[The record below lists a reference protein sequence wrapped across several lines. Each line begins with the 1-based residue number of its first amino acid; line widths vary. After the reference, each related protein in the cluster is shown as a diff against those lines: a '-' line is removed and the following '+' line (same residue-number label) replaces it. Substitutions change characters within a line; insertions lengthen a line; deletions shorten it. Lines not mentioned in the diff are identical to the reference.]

1 MPRSIYWT
9 STPSLSTLLLSALLG
24 CTVGP
29 DYERPVVQS
38 PATYRAPEAPAAV
51 PGTAGAPAT
60 APAGTPAP
68 AAGGAQGAQGT
79 QGARGA
85 PGTTSASGAASLGEQ
100 PLAEVFTDPALQQL
114 IVATVANNYNMQ
126 LAANRVLA
134 AEAQLGIART
144 AALPLITADIGARAD
159 RARLGGRGDA
169 ATGGL
174 FELGLGLSWE
184 IDFWGKFRRGTEAAR
199 AQLLASEWG
208 RRALLTT
215 LTSQV
220 ATLYFELRGLDEQ
233 LAIAQRTLA
242 SRQESLRLT
251 QIRETGGAG
260 SLVDVRQAEQLVFGA
275 SSQIVDIERLITLQ
289 ENALST
295 LLGREPGPIARG
307 LAITAQPRAVDVPT
321 GLPSRLLERRPD
333 IRQAEQQLVAANAQ
347 IGVAKAVFFPQISLT
362 GAGGVASAALS
373 TLFSG
378 PALVW
383 SAAARLVQP
392 IFPSERL
399 EKEVEEAELGKEAA
413 VITYRQTIQQAF
425 REVSDAL
432 VNYQRGR
439 EFREIQEQLLGSAR
453 EARRLADLRYQG
465 GATSYLEVLDSD
477 TRLFVAELGLVRA
490 ELSELSAYVD
500 IYRALGGGFEG

>member
-1 MPRSIYWT
+1 MFRWLSWT
-9 STPSLSTLLLSALLG
+9 HSLTLPVLVSTLG
-24 CTVGP
+24 CSVGP
-29 DYERPVVQS
+29 NYERPVVETPASYRS
-38 PATYRAPEAPAAV
+38 PAPSSLSTPAAS
-51 PGTAGAPAT
+51 
-60 APAGTPAP
+60 PAP
-68 AAGGAQGAQGT
+68 AAPPT
-79 QGARGA
+79 
-85 PGTTSASGAASLGEQ
+85 PASAASFGDE
-100 PLAEVFTDPALQQL
+100 PLARVFTDPALQQL
-114 IVATVANNYNMQ
+114 IASAVASNYDMQ

-134 AEAQLGIART
+134 AEAQLGVART
-144 AALPLITADIGARAD
+144 AALPLITADVGAGGARQ
-159 RARLGGRGDA
+159 RFGGRGDPI
-169 ATGGL
+169 TLGL
-174 FELGLGLSWE
+174 FELGLGLQWE

-199 AQLLASEWG
+199 AELLGSEWG
-208 RRALLTT
+208 RRALMTT

-220 ATLYFELRGLDEQ
+220 ARLYYELRGLDEQ
-233 LAIAQRTLA
+233 LDIARRTLE

-251 QIRETGGAG
+251 QVREAGGAG

-275 SSQIVDIERLITLQ
+275 SGQIVDLERLITLQ

-295 LLGREPGPIARG
+295 LLGRQPGPITRG

-333 IRQAEQQLVAANAQ
+333 IRRAEQRMVAANAQ
-347 IGVAKAVFFPQISLT
+347 IGIAKTAYFPQISLT
-362 GAGGVASAALS
+362 GSGGVASSTLG
-373 TLFSG
+373 TLFSA

-383 SAAARLVQP
+383 SAAASLVQP
-392 IFPSERL
+392 LFPSQRIDA
-399 EKEVEEAELGKEAA
+399 EVDVAELGKEAA
-413 VITYRQTIQQAF
+413 VLAYRQTIQQAF

-439 EFREIQEQLLGSAR
+439 EFREIQEDLLGSAR

-490 ELSELSAYVD
+490 GLSELSAYVD

>member
-1 MPRSIYWT
+1 MQSWLSRSLVIA
-9 STPSLSTLLLSALLG
+9 PLALA

-29 DYERPVVQS
+29 NYERPVVEAPS
-38 PATYRAPEAPAAV
+38 TYRAPAAATGAPPSPPPAADAV
-51 PGTAGAPAT
+51 
-60 APAGTPAP
+60 
-68 AAGGAQGAQGT
+68 
-79 QGARGA
+79 
-85 PGTTSASGAASLGEQ
+85 SLGDR
-100 PLAEVFTDPALQQL
+100 PLGEVFTDPALQEL
-114 IVATVANNYNMQ
+114 IAAAVANNYDLR

-134 AEAQLGIART
+134 AEAHLGIART
-144 AALPLITADIGARAD
+144 ATLPLVTANLGAGV
-159 RARLGGRGDA
+159 ARQRFGGRGDA
-169 ATGGL
+169 VTGGL

-184 IDFWGKFRRGTEAAR
+184 LDFWGKFRRGTEAAR
-199 AQLLASEWG
+199 AELLASEWG

-220 ATLYFELRGLDEQ
+220 ARLYYELRGLDEQ
-233 LAIAQRTLA
+233 LVIARRTLE

-251 QIRETGGAG
+251 QVRESGGAG

-275 SSQIVDIERLITLQ
+275 SGQIVDLDRLITLQ

-347 IGVAKAVFFPQISLT
+347 IGVARSVYFPQISLT
-362 GAGGVASAALS
+362 GSGGVASAALG
-373 TLFSG
+373 TLFSA

-383 SAAARLVQP
+383 SAAASLVQP
-392 IFPSERL
+392 LFPSQRL
-399 EKEVEEAELGKEAA
+399 DAEVDVAELGKEAA
-413 VITYRQTIQQAF
+413 VIAYRQTIQQAF

-432 VNYQRGR
+432 TNYQRGR
-439 EFREIQEQLLGSAR
+439 EFREIQENLLGSAR

-490 ELSELSAYVD
+490 GLSELSAYVD

>member
-1 MPRSIYWT
+1 MQRHLSWTRS
-9 STPSLSTLLLSALLG
+9 SRLSLFVSISALGCAALG

-29 DYERPVVQS
+29 NYQRPVV
-38 PATYRAPEAPAAV
+38 EAPASYRTPDPREPT
-51 PGTAGAPAT
+51 PGAAATPRDTNAPAS
-60 APAGTPAP
+60 P
-68 AAGGAQGAQGT
+68 AAGSVPADPAAT
-79 QGARGA
+79 
-85 PGTTSASGAASLGEQ
+85 PNAASLGDR
-100 PLAEVFTDPALQQL
+100 PLTQVFTDPALQQL
-114 IVATVANNYNMQ
+114 IATAVANNYDMQ

-134 AEAQLGIART
+134 AEAQLGVART
-144 AALPLITADIGARAD
+144 AALPLVTADVGAGA
-159 RARLGGRGDA
+159 ARQRFGGRGDPI
-169 ATGGL
+169 TGGL
-174 FELGLGLSWE
+174 FELGLGLQWE

-199 AQLLASEWG
+199 AELLGSEWG
-208 RRALLTT
+208 RRALMTM

-220 ATLYFELRGLDEQ
+220 ARLYYELRGLDEQ
-233 LAIAQRTLA
+233 LDIARRTLE

-251 QIRETGGAG
+251 QVRESGGAG

-275 SSQIVDIERLITLQ
+275 SGQIVDLERLITLQ

-333 IRQAEQQLVAANAQ
+333 IRRAEQELVAANAH
-347 IGVAKAVFFPQISLT
+347 IGIAKTAYFPQISLT
-362 GAGGVASAALS
+362 GSGGVASAALG
-373 TLFSG
+373 TLFSA

-383 SAAARLVQP
+383 SAAASLVQP
-392 IFPSERL
+392 LFPSQRIDA
-399 EKEVEEAELGKEAA
+399 EVDVAELGKEAA
-413 VITYRQTIQQAF
+413 VLAYRQTIQQAF

-439 EFREIQEQLLGSAR
+439 EFREIQEALLGSAR

-490 ELSELSAYVD
+490 GLSELSAYVD